1 MHIDHSKASGLGCA
15 IRLPAASI
23 ASRRIATKS
32 RFSVR
37 GFVVAAFAGE
47 PAGRRIHF
55 ESGLERD
62 FLLLTLARPD
72 VVSIAEQPPA
82 IIWTDAHGRRVRYTF
97 DFLVHLDG
105 GRRLAVEVKRAERV
119 RRKRI
124 DLTLA
129 AIAAQLP
136 VGFADEVILFTDEHY
151 ERWQAVNAAQLHEAR
166 KQPDAAADYALSIT
180 ARDLRGEIGIGD
192 LAAMLDIGGRGFR
205 AVLRGLFNGALR
217 LATPGIVGPRSRVA
231 MGGPA

>member
-1 MHIDHSKASGLGCA
+1 MTINQSDVETCGFTLC
-15 IRLPAASI
+15 LPAESI
-23 ASRRIATKS
+23 ASRAIATKS

-37 GFVVAAFAGE
+37 GFVVATFAGE

-72 VVSIAEQPPA
+72 VVSIAEQPSG
-82 IIWTDAHGRRVRYTF
+82 IIWTDAQGRRARYTF
-97 DFLVHLDG
+97 DFLVHLDD

-119 RRKRI
+119 RGKRI

-136 VGFADEVILFTDEHY
+136 PGFADEVILFTDEHY
-151 ERWQAVNAAQLHEAR
+151 ARWQAINAAQLHEAR
-166 KQPDAAADYALSIT
+166 KRPDAAADRALSIA
-180 ARDLRGEIGIGD
+180 ARDLHGEIGICD
-192 LAAMLDIGGRGFR
+192 LAAMLDIDGRGFR
-205 AVLRGLFNGALR
+205 AILRGLFNGVLR

-231 MGGPA
+231 VGGPA